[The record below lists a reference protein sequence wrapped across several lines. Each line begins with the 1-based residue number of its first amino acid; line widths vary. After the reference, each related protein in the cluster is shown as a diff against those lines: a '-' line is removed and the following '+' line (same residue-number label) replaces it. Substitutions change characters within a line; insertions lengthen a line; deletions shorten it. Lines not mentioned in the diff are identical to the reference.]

1 MSQTVL
7 GAPMKRKSY
16 SPEFKAKV
24 AMEAAKGL
32 QTANEIS
39 SKFEVH
45 PGQVAQWKRELLENV
60 GGIFAKKNSKKPPDT
75 GETDS
80 KLYEQIGRL
89 KVENEWL
96 KKKSEQMFGL

>member
-1 MSQTVL
+1 
-7 GAPMKRKSY
+7 MKRKSY

-32 QTANEIS
+32 QTANEIA

-45 PGQVAQWKRELLENV
+45 PGQVAQWKRELVENV
-60 GGIFAKKNSKKPPDT
+60 GDIFAKKNGKKPPDQD
-75 GETDS
+75 ESHS

-96 KKKSEQMFGL
+96 KKKSEQLLRL

>member
-1 MSQTVL
+1 
-7 GAPMKRKSY
+7 MKRKSY

-32 QTANEIS
+32 QTANEIA

-45 PGQVAQWKRELLENV
+45 PGQVAQWKRELIENI
-60 GGIFAKKNSKKPPDT
+60 GDIFAKKNAKKPP
-75 GETDS
+75 EPNEFES

-96 KKKSEQMFGL
+96 KKKSEQLLRL